1 MHIFYD
7 QKMVKTELEG
17 LLMVG
22 LLLNSISL
30 VFLVT
35 WDSWCQVL

>member
-1 MHIFYD
+1 MRIFYD
-7 QKMVKTELEG
+7 QKMVKAELEG

-22 LLLNSISL
+22 LLLNSISV

-35 WDSWCQVL
+35 

>member
-7 QKMVKTELEG
+7 PKMVKTELEG

-22 LLLNSISL
+22 LLLNSISA

-35 WDSWCQVL
+35 